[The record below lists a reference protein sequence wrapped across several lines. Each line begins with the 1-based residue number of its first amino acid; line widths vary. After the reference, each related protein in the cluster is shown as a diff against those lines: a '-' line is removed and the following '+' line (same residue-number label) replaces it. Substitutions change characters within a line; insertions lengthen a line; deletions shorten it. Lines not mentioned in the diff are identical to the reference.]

1 MTWMLNTY
9 MCAPSCHKGRAAEEH
24 TGGPGC
30 TSGWDCA
37 GRCAPRL
44 QGGIYSP
51 RNRFKCNYFHN
62 KVTHGSKNFR
72 TESLSVRGDWG
83 WSDYCQ
89 NSALASFKAEER
101 STDGPANHISMTN
114 CLPAV
119 QMASRHQPSST
130 CCLLEMLPLCLHK
143 TKKSYLGVK
152 QSWQILLKRLWSG
165 DRLVYLK
172 WGNKM
177 PLRGNV
183 RTRAVCLHVQSNRAR
198 PVPHT
203 LTPLDPALQRQK
215 TFICT
220 YGWRATFPNP
230 KLKQSLFYK
239 QWYGQLHY
247 LLVDSI
253 PLKLLWNL
261 TFSALGLYSLIS
273 A

>member
-1 MTWMLNTY
+1 
-9 MCAPSCHKGRAAEEH
+9 MCCNFIVINISPSPWWRECWTLTCVLQAAIREGQQRSIQGALGVLQDGIVLVDVLHDFRVEFILLEIDSSAIIFTIKWH
-24 TGGPGC
+24 T
-30 TSGWDCA
+30 A
-37 GRCAPRL
+37 
-44 QGGIYSP
+44 
-51 RNRFKCNYFHN
+51 
-62 KVTHGSKNFR
+62 VR
-72 TESLSVRGDWG
+72 TLGLRVCLSVRGDWG
-83 WSDYCQ
+83 WSDHCQ

-247 LLVDSI
+247 LLVD
-253 PLKLLWNL
+253 
-261 TFSALGLYSLIS
+261 
-273 A
+273 